1 MQNGHLIEV
10 SALNICAFLTNLSFN
25 TMREAAGRMVE
36 GGRIVNFSSSVI
48 ELGLPGYSIY
58 GATKAAVETM
68 TQIFAK
74 ERLIPWIHLCVV
86 TEGGPVDRERWDG
99 GQIKLSTFIPL
110 KIRKRGASKV
120 VVRSDGLAHHW
131 QCLLDEGRFS
141 SMTEIA
147 AAEGIDLGQAS
158 KMSRLA
164 QLAPDLIEA
173 IALGRLEVGVSQLLR
188 GKLSASWLAQREAL
202 VAGSR

>member
-1 MQNGHLIEV
+1 MSRKHRGRVKGDPVTQQTPLPAGGVHLETFVPWTLVKRGFRKQVITPLD
-10 SALNICAFLTNLSFN
+10 APQAFLDEALHERQVRAAAQDTPL
-25 TMREAAGRMVE
+25 MRA
-36 GGRIVNFSSSVI
+36 
-48 ELGLPGYSIY
+48 L
-58 GATKAAVETM
+58 
-68 TQIFAK
+68 
-74 ERLIPWIHLCVV
+74 
-86 TEGGPVDRERWDG
+86 
-99 GQIKLSTFIPL
+99 
-110 KIRKRGASKV
+110 
-120 VVRSDGLAHHW
+120 GLAHHW
-131 QCLLDEGRFS
+131 QRLLDEGRFA